1 MMKLVFLKLAAR
13 FCPFAEN
20 LRLVKVGTEHNQVAL
35 CPDNFFPCDFFQTYI
50 LIESKL
56 ALLTHNFP
64 LQIFCTNILLAQQTR
79 FLS

>member
-35 CPDNFFPCDFFQTYI
+35 CPDNFFSCDFSQTYI

-64 LQIFCTNILLAQQTR
+64 LQIFCTNILLAQHTR

>member
-35 CPDNFFPCDFFQTYI
+35 CADNFFSCDFFQTYI

-64 LQIFCTNILLAQQTR
+64 LQIFCTNILLAQHTR

>member
-35 CPDNFFPCDFFQTYI
+35 CPDNFFSCDFFQTYI

-56 ALLTHNFP
+56 A
-64 LQIFCTNILLAQQTR
+64 QIFCTNILLAQHTR
-79 FLS
+79 FIS